1 MNKQLQSGQHPDAD
15 QISAFVDH
23 ALPAHEREDMLAHL
37 AGCADCRETVALSL
51 PATENEPATTAA
63 VKKPRSWTWGMRLLW
78 PATAAAL
85 TVVLLVF
92 HYAANSHKGS
102 GGPGPGVALE
112 RPVAPTKTENA
123 PLSTS
128 GGSAGSSS
136 FSGRKDEASGKAP
149 RAYAA
154 AASAKE
160 KSVTGTNRLAADTTR
175 SATEMHL
182 PGDAMAV
189 STVARGRQVLAIDD
203 RNNVFLSND
212 GGVSWLA
219 VQAPWKGRAVK
230 AELVSYPVLAKAR
243 EKAIIG
249 EVPYPGANS
258 AADDKAVNSP
268 DADRFRAQKSLRQE
282 LKGGYQGP
290 MSGGAAPTAP
300 PAPVLTAPVPNV
312 PPGSQ
317 TTLTGI
323 IADRS
328 GAAIPGASVA
338 LTNPANH
345 ASWTA
350 VTGGDGHY
358 RIDGLGVGT
367 YQLEAQA
374 RGFNITRIAAVQIAA
389 SSPNTTNVTLDV
401 GGAGETVMVQ
411 SAAPQIETTSPV
423 LGSNVISLKRKSASP
438 AALVQPTPV
447 FEITTD
453 TGDHWISTDGL
464 RWRRQ

>member
-1 MNKQLQSGQHPDAD
+1 MSKHSQFGPHPDAD

-37 AGCADCRETVALSL
+37 AECADCRETVALSL
-51 PATENEPATTAA
+51 PAIENAPAAPEA

-85 TVVLLVF
+85 TVVLLVV
-92 HYAANSHKGS
+92 HYATNSHKES
-102 GGPGPGVALE
+102 GGLGPEVALE
-112 RPVAPTKTENA
+112 RPVAPTKTKNA

-136 FSGRKDEASGKAP
+136 ISDREDEASGKAP

-154 AASAKE
+154 ASAKE
-160 KSVTGTNRLAADTTR
+160 KSVAGTNRLAPDTTR

-182 PGDAMAV
+182 PGGAMAV
-189 STVARGRQVLAIDD
+189 STVARGRQVLAIDE

-212 GGVSWLA
+212 GGMSWIT
-219 VQAPWKGRAVK
+219 VQAPWNGRAMK

-243 EKAIIG
+243 AKAIMG

-268 DADRFRAQKSLRQE
+268 DADRFQAQKSLRQE
-282 LKGGYQGP
+282 LKGSYQAP
-290 MSGGAAPTAP
+290 VSSGAAPTAS
-300 PAPVLTAPVPNV
+300 PAPVLTAPLPNV
-312 PPGSQ
+312 TPGSQ
-317 TTLTGI
+317 ETLTGI
-323 IADRS
+323 ITDRS
-328 GAAIPGASVA
+328 GAVIPGASVA

-374 RGFNITRIAAVQIAA
+374 RGFNVTKLSAVQIAT
-389 SSPNTTNVTLDV
+389 SSPNTANVTLEV
-401 GGAGETVMVQ
+401 GAASETVMVQ
-411 SAAPQIETTSPV
+411 SAAPEIETTSPV
-423 LGSNVISLKRKSASP
+423 LGSNVISLKQKPSST

-453 TGDHWISTDGL
+453 TGDHWISADGL
-464 RWRRQ
+464 TWHRQ

>member
-1 MNKQLQSGQHPDAD
+1 MNKRLQFGQHPDAD

-23 ALPAHEREDMLAHL
+23 ALPAHEREDILAHL
-37 AGCADCRETVALSL
+37 AECADCRETVALLL
-51 PATENEPATTAA
+51 PAIENAPAATAA
-63 VKKPRSWTWGMRLLW
+63 VKKPGSWTWGMRRLLW
-78 PATAAAL
+78 PAAAAL
-85 TVVLLVF
+85 TVVLLVV

-102 GGPGPGVALE
+102 GGPGPEVALE

-123 PLSTS
+123 PPSTN

-136 FSGRKDEASGKAP
+136 ISGREDEASGKAP

-154 AASAKE
+154 ASAKE
-160 KSVTGTNRLAADTTR
+160 KGVTGTNRLAADTTR

-182 PGDAMAV
+182 PGGAMAV
-189 STVARGRQVLAIDD
+189 STVARERQVLAIDD

-230 AELVSYPVLAKAR
+230 AELVSYSVLAN
-243 EKAIIG
+243 
-249 EVPYPGANS
+249 PGANS

-268 DADRFRAQKSLRQE
+268 DAERFRAQKSLRQE
-282 LKGGYQGP
+282 LKGGYQAP
-290 MSGGAAPTAP
+290 MNSGAAPTAP
-300 PAPVLTAPVPNV
+300 PAPGLTAPAPKVPS
-312 PPGSQ
+312 GSQ
-317 TTLTGI
+317 ETLTGI
-323 IADRS
+323 ITDRS
-328 GAAIPGASVA
+328 GAVIPGASVA

-350 VTGGDGHY
+350 VTGDDGHY
-358 RIDGLGVGT
+358 RINGLVIGT

-389 SSPNTTNVTLDV
+389 TSPNTTNLTLDV
-401 GGAGETVMVQ
+401 GAASQTVTVQ
-411 SAAPQIETTSPV
+411 SAAPEIETTSPQ
-423 LGSNVISLKRKSASP
+423 LDGSGLYKSASP
-438 AALVQPTPV
+438 IALVQGTTI

-453 TGDHWISTDGL
+453 TGDHWTSADGVN
-464 RWRRQ
+464 WRRQ